1 MSEKTLVIGT
11 RGSKLA
17 LTQSEQIA
25 ALLRAA
31 HPGLTVELQII
42 STKGDRILDVA
53 LSAVGDKGLFVKEI
67 ETALLAHE
75 VDLAVHSCKDMPSM
89 LPDGLTLAAFPK
101 RVDPR
106 DALVLPLTHAA
117 PSTVATGNP
126 LDLLP
131 QGATVGTGSLRRA
144 CQLQALRP
152 DLQLRDVRGNVDTRL
167 RKLDE
172 GQYDAII
179 LATAGLSRLG
189 LRQRISCPLPPEVML
204 PAVAQGTLAIEARSA
219 DSVTLDR
226 LGVLDDPA
234 TRVAALTERA
244 FLRRLEGGCQVPI
257 AAHAAL
263 DAVQSGMLRL
273 SGLVGALDGSV
284 MVRGEKTGDADDPEG
299 LGLALAEELLVR
311 GAGDLLAAIRPAT
324 VNEGSA

>member
-1 MSEKTLVIGT
+1 MSKQTLVIGT

-31 HPGLTVELQII
+31 HPGLSVELQII

-67 ETALLAHE
+67 EAALLAHE

-117 PSTVATGNP
+117 PSLDATDNP

-131 QGATVGTGSLRRA
+131 QGATVGTSSLRRA

-189 LRQRISCPLPPEVML
+189 LDQRISCPLPPEVML
-204 PAVAQGTLAIEARSA
+204 PAVAQGTLAIEARS
-219 DSVTLDR
+219 DDPVTLDL

-263 DAVQSGMLRL
+263 DAAPSGMLHL

-284 MVRGEKTGDADDPEG
+284 MVRGEKTGATGDPEG
-299 LGLALAEELLVR
+299 IGLALAEELLAR
-311 GAGDLLAAIRPAT
+311 GAGDLLAAIRPAA

>member
-75 VDLAVHSCKDMPSM
+75 VDLAVHSCKDMPSL

-117 PSTVATGNP
+117 PSSDATGNP
-126 LDLLP
+126 LDRLP
-131 QGATVGTGSLRRA
+131 QGATVGTSSLRRA

-189 LRQRISCPLPPEVML
+189 LSQRISCPLPPEVML
-204 PAVAQGTLAIEARSA
+204 PAVAQGTLAIEARSE
-219 DSVTLDR
+219 DPVTLDL

-263 DAVQSGMLRL
+263 DAAQSGMLRL

-284 MVRGEKTGDADDPEG
+284 MVRGEKMGDSSDPEG
-299 LGLALAEELLVR
+299 LGLALAEELLAQ
-311 GAGDLLAAIRPAT
+311 GAADLLAAIRPAA

>member
-1 MSEKTLVIGT
+1 MSEKTLVLGT

-31 HPGLTVELQII
+31 HPGLFVELQII
-42 STKGDRILDVA
+42 STRGDRILDVA

-67 ETALLAHE
+67 ENALLANE
-75 VDLAVHSCKDMPSM
+75 VDLAVHSCKDMPSL
-89 LPDGLTLAAFPK
+89 LPDGLTLAAFPQ

-106 DALVLPLTHAA
+106 DALVLPLTHAV
-117 PSTVATGNP
+117 PSPAATGNP

-131 QGATVGTGSLRRA
+131 QGAIVGTSSLRRA

-189 LRQRISCPLPPEVML
+189 LSQRISCPLPPQVML
-204 PAVAQGTLAIEARSA
+204 PAVAQGTLAIEARSNDA
-219 DSVTLDR
+219 VTLDL

-257 AAHAAL
+257 AAHASL
-263 DAVQSGMLRL
+263 DAAQSGMLHL

-284 MVRGEKTGDADDPEG
+284 MVRGEKTGNRSDPEG
-299 LGLALAEELLVR
+299 LGLVLAEELLAR